1 MKFRGHCN
9 GRSFCDFKKNPR
21 GVSRLIVDKSNLRV
35 FRKTPSL
42 YGKYCC
48 YDHWIEVTTNRVH
61 VPYIPPPRTASQP
74 SDIQVS
80 DDAALKKKIEIDVV
94 AADSSSSK
102 AATLFDLSSD
112 HQLVKCSTSATS
124 AADDGAAAAAA
135 AEDSVKASSKKK
147 RKKKK
152 KKSTEMAA
160 DSSSSKPA
168 SVLDLSSAHSESHH
182 QLVKCS
188 TFTDDGAAVD
198 SVKATVRPKHGSSQF
213 RKKKKQKL
221 NN

>member
-9 GRSFCDFKKNPR
+9 GRSFCDFKKNPW
-21 GVSRLIVDKSNLRV
+21 GVSRVIVDKYSIRD

-48 YDHWIEVTTNRVH
+48 CDHWIEVTTNRVH

-124 AADDGAAAAAA
+124 AADDGAAAAA
-135 AEDSVKASSKKK
+135 EDSVKASSKKK

-152 KKSTEMAA
+152 KSTEMAA
-160 DSSSSKPA
+160 DSSSSEP
-168 SVLDLSSAHSESHH
+168 AHSESHHH